1 MLETLFIIGAF
12 QSFFFAIFLLVKKQN
27 HLANI
32 FMGIWLVTLGLS
44 FVEYWINVSETF
56 RTYPHLAGIFSGT
69 PLVNGPLFWL
79 YAYYLLNPQ
88 KRWEWKQLLH
98 FVPLIVYYIYAVCV
112 FLLLSGDS
120 KIELMDQMAQGIIP
134 VHLMIWG
141 GIKAL
146 HGFGYM
152 VWGLRL
158 LNSHENRMKDRF
170 SNPHR
175 IRIKW
180 LKVLDVCLMFI
191 YGIAIINWFMVLI
204 LEINIEF
211 VLGLCAMVLVLAGGF
226 LALRQGTL
234 FKPEELS
241 QLAPLPSTSPA
252 VIDIGLQQKIK
263 DHLGQNK
270 PYLNP
275 DFSLK
280 DFAEALNVSPK
291 ELSRAINEGLQMNF
305 FTLINQ
311 HRVQEFQHQ
320 LLNPAKDHLSLLGLA
335 YESGFN
341 SKTTFNTTFKKFVGK
356 TPSAY
361 KREMRK

>member
-1 MLETLFIIGAF
+1 MLETIFIIGAF

-27 HLANI
+27 PLANI
-32 FMGIWLVTLGLS
+32 FMGIWLLTLGLS

-56 RTYPHLAGIFSGT
+56 RSYPHLAGIFSGT

-79 YAYYLLNPQ
+79 YAYYLLNPH
-88 KRWEWKQLLH
+88 KSWEWKQLWH
-98 FVPLIVYYIYAVCV
+98 FLPLAVYYIYAAFV
-112 FLLLSGDS
+112 FLNLSGEA
-120 KIELMDQMAQGIIP
+120 KIDLMDQMMQGVVP
-134 VHLMIWG
+134 LYLLIWG

-146 HGFGYM
+146 HGFCYM
-152 VWGLRL
+152 LWGLRL
-158 LNSHENRMKDRF
+158 LNSHEKRMKDRF

-180 LKVLDVCLMFI
+180 LKVLDLCLVAI
-191 YGIAIINWFMVLI
+191 YAIAILNWFMVI
-204 LEINIEF
+204 FLEINIEF
-211 VLGLCAMVLVLAGGF
+211 VLGLCSGLLVLVGGF
-226 LALRQGTL
+226 FALRQGIL
-234 FKPEELS
+234 FKPEELP
-241 QLAPLPSTSPA
+241 QLSSLQPSTKPL
-252 VIDIGLQQKIK
+252 IDTALQQKLM
-263 DHLGQNK
+263 DHLDQTK

-280 DFAEALNVSPK
+280 DFADALQVHPK

-311 HRVQEFQHQ
+311 HRVQEFQRQ
-320 LLNPAKDHLSLLGLA
+320 LIDPANDHLSILGIA

-341 SKTTFNTTFKKFVGK
+341 SKTTFNTTFKKYVGK

-361 KREMRK
+361 KKEMMA